1 MHSGSGPTT
10 TEDPEREPTHQTHDV
25 DLVHGCFEAGVQAFV
40 AKSEH
45 KGKDRWPR
53 ERDGVAEGI
62 VALIGWIAVG
72 IRGLGDQTEKT
83 RDPYREGREEH
94 LPW

>member
-1 MHSGSGPTT
+1 MSKLHLYQFHRPICLRLFPLLS
-10 TEDPEREPTHQTHDV
+10 E
-25 DLVHGCFEAGVQAFV
+25 
-40 AKSEH
+40 SEH

-72 IRGLGDQTEKT
+72 IRGLGDQTEET
-83 RDPYREGREEH
+83 RDPYREGREDH

>member
-1 MHSGSGPTT
+1 MMVPLALRIRQGSL
-10 TEDPEREPTHQTHDV
+10 QTS
-25 DLVHGCFEAGVQAFV
+25 VQAFV

-45 KGKDRWPR
+45 EGKDRWPR

-72 IRGLGDQTEKT
+72 IRGLGDQTEET
-83 RDPYREGREEH
+83 RDPYREGREDH